1 MLLAVDVGNTNSV
14 FSVSK
19 EKKILS
25 EWRCSTDGNMT
36 ADQYFT
42 WLQQLFSI
50 SNINYKDIN
59 KVIVSSVVP
68 DSIFNLKVLAKMYFN
83 CVPLIVGSDN
93 CRVPI
98 SIDVENGV
106 NVGADRLVN
115 SIAAYQI
122 IGGDTIIV
130 DFGTAT
136 NFDIVIKKDYI
147 GGVLA
152 PGVELSLK
160 NLTDKASLIPTIKL
174 ERTTKV
180 IGKNTESAVRAGFYH
195 GYTGLIENIIKLIL
209 KQTRRKFKIVLTGG
223 FAHLFKS
230 SIKGI
235 KTVDKD
241 LTIKGILKV
250 AIN

>member
-1 MLLAVDVGNTNSV
+1 MYLIGDIGNTAIKICLFNNNL
-14 FSVSK
+14 K
-19 EKKILS
+19 LIKNIKIYKK
-25 EWRCSTDGNMT
+25 
-36 ADQYFT
+36 
-42 WLQQLFSI
+42 
-50 SNINYKDIN
+50 NINKKFIN
-59 KVIVSSVVP
+59 KELLFLRKYVFKLRKVLFSSVVP
-68 DSIFNLKVLAKMYFN
+68 HSYKIIKKTIKEITKMN
-83 CVPLIVGSDN
+83 CVELKNCDLKKFINIKVNRKQIGSDRLAN
-93 CRVPI
+93 AI
-98 SIDVENGV
+98 SVIDNKY
-106 NVGADRLVN
+106 N
-115 SIAAYQI
+115 Y
-122 IGGDTIIV
+122 IIV